1 LQKDIQLISI
11 RIYGTPQNEWNPINL
26 DTHFIQMPFIRG
38 FSFSFLD
45 YIAKM
50 VGKLN
55 APASNGFVGYVNT
68 SEGKLILNIPLA
80 MVKAMIC
87 PYSLAYDG

>member
-1 LQKDIQLISI
+1 
-11 RIYGTPQNEWNPINL
+11 
-26 DTHFIQMPFIRG
+26 MPFIRR

-45 YIAKM
+45 HITKM

-55 APASNGFVGYVNT
+55 APFTNGFVAYFNA
-68 SEGKLILNIPLA
+68 SKGKLILNIPIT

-87 PYSLAYDG
+87 PYSLTYYGYGKTADRRAQWLYKSPARLRSCDLLLPAG